1 MPRLEPT
8 GPNAEQIKYWNE
20 VSGPKWVALN
30 DFVDAQLAPLGVQA
44 MDRAGIEPGA
54 HVLDVGCGCGN
65 TTMELARRVGPSGR
79 VTGIDISSVMLE
91 RARATAHAAG
101 LSHVH
106 FENADAQTFR
116 FPPRSFHLVFSRF
129 GIMFFAHPEDAFA
142 NLRSALRPGGRVTFV
157 CWRSIQQNAWMLV
170 PLMAAAQHIALPPAP
185 APNAPGPFSF
195 ADDRRVRSV
204 LTGAGFADITVE
216 PLDTTLSI
224 GGGLTLDQTVDLL
237 LQMGPLGAA
246 MREAGGTARP
256 LVAAAVRDAVASFAT
271 PQGVRLQ
278 AAAWIVTGYN
288 S

>member
-1 MPRLEPT
+1 VAGLEPT
-8 GPNAEQIKYWNE
+8 GPNAEQIRYWNE

-30 DFVDAQLAPLGVQA
+30 DFVDAQLAPLGLQA
-44 MDRAGIEPGA
+44 MDHAGIQPGT

-65 TTMELARRVGPSGR
+65 TTVELARRVGPSGR

-101 LSHVH
+101 RSQIH

-116 FPPRSFHLVFSRF
+116 FPRGSFDLVFSRF
-129 GIMFFAHPEDAFA
+129 GVMFFAHPEDAFA

-157 CWRSIQQNAWMLV
+157 CWRNIQQNPWMLV
-170 PLMAAAQHIALPPAP
+170 PIMAAAQHITLPPPP

-204 LTGAGFADITVE
+204 LTGAGFADIVVE

-224 GGGLTLDQTVDLL
+224 GGSLTLDQTVDLL

-246 MREAGGTARP
+246 MRDVSDAARP
-256 LVAAAVRDAVASFAT
+256 LVATAVRDAVSPFST
-271 PQGVRLQ
+271 PQGVRMQ